1 MTHHSVPYGDQR
13 IAFSLRWQPRLK
25 GRVAVHVMPDGA
37 VVVDA
42 PPGSELQE
50 VKQAVRQRAPW
61 VWRQLQAQRE
71 GQRRALPRDHLGA
84 ETHLYLGR
92 KHALKVL
99 VVPRACMGARLRRG
113 QLEVATC
120 APDAQTIR
128 DVLEAWYR
136 ERAKDVFARVL
147 TDVATRMRLP
157 EPMPPWR
164 LLRMRT
170 QWGSCS
176 PRGALLLNPDLI
188 KTPKA
193 CIEYVVAHEL
203 CHLMEHN
210 HSERFYRLLS
220 ATLPDWERRKRDLD
234 KLAELVLNR

>member
-1 MTHHSVPYGDQR
+1 
-13 IAFSLRWQPRLK
+13 
-25 GRVAVHVMPDGA
+25 
-37 VVVDA
+37 
-42 PPGSELQE
+42 
-50 VKQAVRQRAPW
+50 
-61 VWRQLQAQRE
+61 
-71 GQRRALPRDHLGA
+71 
-84 ETHLYLGR
+84 
-92 KHALKVL
+92 
-99 VVPRACMGARLRRG
+99 
-113 QLEVATC
+113 LEVATC